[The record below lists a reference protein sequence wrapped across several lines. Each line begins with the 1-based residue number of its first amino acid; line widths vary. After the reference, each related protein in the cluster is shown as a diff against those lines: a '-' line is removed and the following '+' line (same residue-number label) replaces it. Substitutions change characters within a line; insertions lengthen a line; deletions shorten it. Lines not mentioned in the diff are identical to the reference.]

1 MDRDGH
7 RPTDNAIIRAM
18 RIIAVLL
25 LLLLAFLQYRLWFG
39 EGGLHDLSQLEQSI
53 QAQADE
59 NDRFEQRNTRL
70 KAEVEG
76 LREPGDAIEELAREE
91 LGLVAEGE
99 VFYQLIEGANTIDTD
114 GDVSDLDQA
123 VDTVDAGTDDG
134 DDA

>member
-1 MDRDGH
+1 
-7 RPTDNAIIRAM
+7 M
-18 RIIAVLL
+18 RIIAVIL

-53 QAQADE
+53 AVQAEE
-59 NDRFEQRNTRL
+59 NARFEQRNAQL

-99 VFYQLIEGANTIDTD
+99 VFYQLIEGSSDADA
-114 GDVSDLDQA
+114 DVDVTELDEA
-123 VDTVDAGTDDG
+123 ADVLDVRSDDG
-134 DDA
+134 DGA